1 MRFKRESNASKFIS
15 LIFTWEFLFEFIILT
30 VFPIPYYDKQ
40 YDIPIL
46 DMIGDKKSNVIVK
59 YMLSDF
65 LFAFMFLRVYYVIR
79 TLMNFCP
86 YSEMYAK
93 RICAKHGFESSTSF
107 CIKALITKT
116 PGITIILTSIISV
129 MWLSYLLRI
138 FERYLL

>member
-1 MRFKRESNASKFIS
+1 M
-15 LIFTWEFLFEFIILT
+15 TGEFLFEFTILV
-30 VFPIPYYDKQ
+30 VFPIPYYEKQ
-40 YDIPIL
+40 IDVPVL
-46 DMIGDKKSNVIVK
+46 DMLGDKKDNVIVR

-93 RICAKHGFESSTSF
+93 RICAKYGFESSTSF
-107 CIKALITKT
+107 CIKALITKS
-116 PGITIILTSIISV
+116 PGVTILLTSVISI

-138 FERYLL
+138 FER